1 VKGSVSAIGGRG
13 SRPSAKAWAISSPE
27 SADRLAGSR
36 RSGGK
41 ASSALI
47 IDLIDRVDFIIDAKP
62 WNLSAIDHLAE
73 GSRPPGPREALSGG
87 NAVTVPSPRFVSMRR
102 AAI

>member
-13 SRPSAKAWAISSPE
+13 SRPSAKALAISSPE
-27 SADRLAGSR
+27 SPDRLAGSR
-36 RSGGK
+36 RFGK

-47 IDLIDRVDFIIDAKP
+47 IDLVDRVDFIIDAKP
-62 WNLSAIDHLAE
+62 LNLSAIDHLAE
-73 GSRPPGPREALSGG
+73 GSRPPGPREALSRG
-87 NAVTVPSPRFVSMRR
+87 NAVTVPSRRFVSMRR